1 MAIGG
6 TSVRLRAVLTLG
18 ASTLAM
24 LAQPALAQ
32 DDAVPAD
39 AADTADAGDEGRP
52 NEIIVTAQ
60 FREQLL
66 QNIPI
71 AITAIDSELLEARS
85 QTSLQEVTNQAPNMT
100 LRTMGASFG
109 PSMGASIRG
118 VGQFDFSPAFEPG
131 VGLYIDDVYY
141 SSLTGA
147 NFELLDLERIEI
159 LRGPQGTLAGR
170 NAIGGAIR
178 MISKRPDSNTGGFV
192 EATYGSRNHIG
203 VRASANFTIDEDAG
217 LYARVSGVARQQDGY
232 VKRFDYGCLFPASG
246 IATTRGAGECLVSKH
261 GGVGYTAVR
270 GQLRWNP
277 SDAVDLLVA
286 ADYTKDSRT
295 NAGEIVAGIAAPG
308 NPLNIGPQPTTD
320 FICGPYCNY
329 AQYSQ
334 PAIIWA
340 GPVAPGIPLVATSG
354 NDISNYEGW
363 GVSLNADFDVS
374 DRFQIQSISAYRA
387 WNNSFNTDDDLSP
400 SNIGFGQNALDFWF
414 WSQEVRLNA
423 EVMDTLDVTIGG
435 YMSDQRTEYFTYQD
449 LRYVV
454 IPLQFIYFPGH
465 DPVNA
470 DNWAVFGTAIW
481 NPIEPLTIT
490 AGVRYTDEHK
500 DYTYYRANPDGSPNP
515 FLGAIN
521 GTVGIYDGTRWDY
534 RLSADFR
541 ISDQL
546 MVYGTTATGFKG
558 GGVNPRPFTPGQA
571 RGFNPEVLTSYEL
584 GFKAD
589 LLDRRLR
596 LNGAVFLSDYTDL
609 QIAVLSCP
617 QFDPPGTPAQP
628 CAAPQN
634 AGNAE
639 IKGFELETFIT
650 PVDGLQIDGSLSHID
665 FKYKCIQI
673 LTVRPLNPGEENTC
687 SSDPA
692 VVSLIGTPG
701 QLPKWKWSWG
711 AQYEIQVPG
720 GSLTPRFDMS
730 YTASTSG
737 GASVTAIPLPAITLA
752 NARLTWRNDAEDW
765 QVSAEVTNLFKEYY
779 YLTTFDLRGAGAGFA
794 KAAPGRPREW
804 ALTVK
809 KTF

>member
-1 MAIGG
+1 MSHPFHLTAQL
-6 TSVRLRAVLTLG
+6 RLGLATG
-18 ASTLAM
+18 ASLLA
-24 LAQPALAQ
+24 LGVSAPVSAQ
-32 DDAVPAD
+32 DTEANED
-39 AADTADAGDEGRP
+39 GR
-52 NEIIVTAQ
+52 EIVVTAQ
-60 FREQLL
+60 FREQRL
-66 QNIPI
+66 QDTPL
-71 AITAIDSELLEARS
+71 AITAIDDTLLEARS
-85 QTSLQEVTNQAPNMT
+85 QTNLQEVTSQAPNVT

-170 NAIGGAIR
+170 NSIGGAIR
-178 MISKRPDSNTGGFV
+178 MISKRPDADVGGFV
-192 EATYGSRNHIG
+192 EATYGSREHIG
-203 VRASANFTIDEDAG
+203 LRASANFVINEDAG
-217 LYARVSGVARQQDGY
+217 LYARISGVSRQQEGY
-232 VKRFDYGCLFPASG
+232 VKRFDYGCMFPTSG
-246 IATTRGAGECLVSKH
+246 IPTSRGAGDCLVSKH
-261 GGVGYTAVR
+261 GGVGYTGVR

-277 SDAVDLLVA
+277 SETVDLLLA
-286 ADYTKDSRT
+286 ADYTRDSRT
-295 NAGEIVAGIAAPG
+295 NAGEILAATGTPG
-308 NPLNIGPQPTTD
+308 NTLNIGPQMTDD

-334 PAIIWA
+334 PAITWA
-340 GPVAPGIPLVATSG
+340 GPAAPGIPLVATSG
-354 NDISNYEGW
+354 DDMAFYEGW
-363 GVSLNADFDVS
+363 GISLNADFDLT
-374 DRFQIQSISAYRA
+374 DALQLQSITAYRS
-387 WNNSFNTDDDLSP
+387 WHNRFNTDDDLSP
-400 SNIGFGQNALDFWF
+400 SNLGFGQNALDFWF

-423 EVMDTLDVTIGG
+423 ELMDTLDLTVGG

-449 LRYVV
+449 LRYIV
-454 IPLQFIYFPGH
+454 IPLQFIYSPGH

-490 AGVRYTDEHK
+490 GGVRYTDEHK
-500 DYTYYRANPDGSPNP
+500 DYTYYRTNPDGTPNP
-515 FLGAIN
+515 FLGAIHES
-521 GTVGIYDGTRWDY
+521 VGVYDGTRWDY

-541 ISDQL
+541 ISPEL
-546 MVYGTTATGFKG
+546 MVYATTATGFKG

-571 RGFNPEVLTSYEL
+571 RGFNPEVLTSYEV

-589 LLDRRLR
+589 LLDRLWR
-596 LNGAVFLSDYTDL
+596 LNVALFQSNYDDL

-617 QFDPPGTPAQP
+617 QFDPPGSPAQP

-634 AGNAE
+634 AGNAR
-639 IKGFELETFIT
+639 IRGFELETFIT
-650 PVDGLQIDGSLSHID
+650 PVEGLQIDGALSHID

-673 LTVRPLNPGEENTC
+673 LTVRPLNPGEENVC

-711 AQYEIQVPG
+711 IQYEIPAFG

-737 GASVTAIPLPAITLA
+737 GAALNAIPLPAITLA
-752 NARLTWRNDAEDW
+752 NARLTWETEDEGW
-765 QVSAEVTNLFKEYY
+765 KVALEVTNLFKEYY
-779 YLTTFDLRGAGAGFA
+779 YLTTFDLRNAGAGFA
-794 KAAPGRPREW
+794 KAMPGRPREW
-804 ALTVK
+804 GLTVTK
-809 KTF
+809 RF